1 MSDSFMENENPNSF
15 NLKKKNRQDS
25 SADKSAPFTWQERAY
40 ERLKVLYGV
49 SKLLSS
55 VNSVEIAFPKILDLC
70 SSSFPLVTAILIEKR
85 GQETKA
91 EVWHSE
97 NASPQQIKKAHIH
110 AEKSF
115 AFLTGHPKD
124 DSLPNDHVQ
133 ELAFRQEKFFDLP
146 LVVDSLP
153 AFGIIQ
159 LEGHGAFDEK
169 DLEFADA
176 LSRLI
181 AVAVDRYHKS
191 NSERE
196 LRQRESAE
204 KSSKLL
210 KSQEDV
216 ADLQKE
222 RELRESFVSLLT
234 HDLRTPLSAAKVSA
248 QLIQQQSDNAE
259 ISQSLA
265 ERIVSNVNRADQMI
279 TDLLDANL
287 VRSGFRIQLNL
298 ESFNFTD
305 LVKDTLHELAA
316 IHGERFVI
324 QGSDSVVGFW
334 DRKSFRRVIENL
346 CTNAIKYG
354 YPESLVTVSV
364 SQTETDACLEVHNR
378 GEVISKEDQCSMFQQ
393 FRRGRQAQSGS
404 KKGWGIGLTLVRG
417 VTEAH
422 GGHVQLKSEQDMG
435 TVFAVTLPLDSRI
448 SKL

>member
-1 MSDSFMENENPNSF
+1 M
-15 NLKKKNRQDS
+15 
-25 SADKSAPFTWQERAY
+25 
-40 ERLKVLYGV
+40 
-49 SKLLSS
+49 
-55 VNSVEIAFPKILDLC
+55 
-70 SSSFPLVTAILIEKR
+70 
-85 GQETKA
+85 
-91 EVWHSE
+91 
-97 NASPQQIKKAHIH
+97 
-110 AEKSF
+110 
-115 AFLTGHPKD
+115 
-124 DSLPNDHVQ
+124 
-133 ELAFRQEKFFDLP
+133 
-146 LVVDSLP
+146 VVDSLP

-181 AVAVDRYHKS
+181 AVAVDRHHKS

-196 LRQRESAE
+196 LREREAAE
-204 KSSKLL
+204 SSSKLIR
-210 KSQEDV
+210 SQEDV
-216 ADLQKE
+216 ANLQQE
-222 RELRESFVSLLT
+222 RELRESFVSLLS
-234 HDLRTPLSAAKVSA
+234 HDLRTPLLAAKVSA
-248 QLIQQQSDNAE
+248 QLIQQQSNNAE

-265 ERIVSNVNRADQMI
+265 NRIVSNVNRADQMI

-298 ESFNFTD
+298 ESFNLAD
-305 LVKDTLHELAA
+305 LVKDTLQELAA

-324 QGSDSVVGFW
+324 QGSDSIVGFW
-334 DRKSFRRVIENL
+334 DRKSFCRVIENL

-354 YPESLVTVSV
+354 YPESPVTVSI

-417 VTEAH
+417 VIEAH

-435 TVFAVTLPLDSRI
+435 TVFAVTLPLDSRAP
-448 SKL
+448 KL